1 MRKELKRVIFVAAS
15 IAVGLIALSSQITAN
30 VTAGA
35 GQPRQSAA
43 TYSPDQQVVA
53 RVTIGKK
60 QGLESLIAT
69 GVNLLEGR
77 KGQDVFILT
86 TFARLEELRHQG
98 WPVTMLF
105 VGSVDGTSGWHS
117 VQAPLGGGCV
127 YATDPPYLSVT
138 SFGGNF
144 SFTLNTSDPSCEW
157 TVFSGSPW
165 LHANGPSQGTGIT
178 EIPYSVDVN
187 NTSSNRVGHI
197 FAADQVFTLYEG
209 VQFNDVA
216 VGDLFYEEIEKL
228 SARGVTVGCGNGN
241 FCPNDVVPR
250 EQMAAFIMRAKGE
263 FDPPTPASQR
273 FNDVPPENVFYNFID
288 RLAELG
294 ITVGCQVSPPL
305 FCPSDAV
312 KRDQMAAFII
322 RGLGEFNP
330 PTPATQRFTDVPPS
344 NTFYNFIDR
353 MAALGITQ
361 GCGGGNYCPNLPV
374 TRGEMAAFLVRAF
387 QL

>member
-30 VTAGA
+30 VTTGA

-53 RVTIGKK
+53 RVTIGSK
-60 QGLESLIAT
+60 QRLESLIAT

-117 VQAPLGGGCV
+117 VRAPNGGGCG

-144 SFTLNTSDPSCEW
+144 SFILNTSDPSCEW

-197 FAADQVFTLYEG
+197 FAADQVFTLYQG